1 MAALDK
7 FPMVQRKWLFG
18 RAQFGQP
25 AICNFCEVRIGRRTK
40 LLDDFRK
47 RIAEIFVVAFAETVA
62 LHYDMTAKRF
72 FFRKERG
79 ESGAL
84 LQIQEWTRRRIPGFG
99 QLRSDLVPL
108 DLAYAV
114 LDWWIHSTAR
124 VSRLGADHLSEL
136 LREIVPGQRAPKPVN
151 RAWRRTR
158 ASGVSS
164 RASRGRPWGPSHRV
178 NGEYS
183 SARECRRNDTW
194 GRNFPTGRCPW
205 SGECRRSRVARKPT
219 DRKDS
224 GCSRRGC

>member
-18 RAQFGQP
+18 RARFGQP

-84 LQIQEWTRRRIPGFG
+84 LQIQEWTRRRIAGFG
-99 QLRSDLVPL
+99 KLRGHTLPGNVGDAILYESDHE
-108 DLAYAV
+108 A
-114 LDWWIHSTAR
+114 T
-124 VSRLGADHLSEL
+124 
-136 LREIVPGQRAPKPVN
+136 
-151 RAWRRTR
+151 
-158 ASGVSS
+158 
-164 RASRGRPWGPSHRV
+164 
-178 NGEYS
+178 
-183 SARECRRNDTW
+183 
-194 GRNFPTGRCPW
+194 
-205 SGECRRSRVARKPT
+205 
-219 DRKDS
+219 
-224 GCSRRGC
+224 